1 MTESPP
7 YRFRTPDR
15 SRLAVWLIVALLVI
29 GAGWTLRIMA
39 PVVIPVIFACLAVLA
54 VSPLDLRMRRLLPEA
69 LAWVAHLFSVLL
81 ILLVILAFIA
91 TIGYAAQQVLA
102 EMPRLSERVSSF
114 WSDSRAGASGNGTE
128 GFAASLKRIWSEAG
142 GSLTNWAIDGAT
154 TIARASVALT
164 GAFLTSTLLILFIAF
179 MALSELG
186 DWRTKFSS
194 LWSPKSQS
202 AWIEGLQGLSL
213 RLRQFLLIR
222 TVVGLLQA
230 ALYVAWLALF
240 GVDLLLVW
248 GVLTFVLTYIPTLG
262 SVIAGTLPIVFAL
275 MTHDPLTVLGI
286 AAGILVIE
294 QVVGNYVD
302 PVLLGQRL
310 VISPLVILISLLFWG
325 WYWGVAGAFLATPL
339 TLTFLVLCNR
349 IPPLRPVALLL
360 SNQPSEDAL
369 DTALRR

>member
-1 MTESPP
+1 M
-7 YRFRTPDR
+7 
-15 SRLAVWLIVALLVI
+15 AVWLIGALLVI
-29 GAGWTLRIMA
+29 GAGWTLKIMA
-39 PVVIPVIFACLAVLA
+39 PVVIPIIFACLSVLV

-69 LAWVAHLFSVLL
+69 LAWVAHLSSVLL

-102 EMPRLSERVSSF
+102 EMPRLSERVSTF
-114 WSDSRAGASGNGTE
+114 WSDSQAGASGTDAE
-128 GFAASLKRIWSEAG
+128 GFAASLKRVWSEAG

-154 TIARASVALT
+154 SIARTSVALT

-179 MALSELG
+179 IALSELG
-186 DWRTKFSS
+186 DWRRKFSS
-194 LWSPKSQS
+194 LWSSESQT
-202 AWIEGLQGLSL
+202 AWIEGLQDLSL

-230 ALYVAWLALF
+230 ALYVGWLALF

-262 SVIAGTLPIVFAL
+262 SVIAGTLPVLFAL
-275 MTHDPLTVLGI
+275 ITHDPLTVLAI

-302 PVLLGQRL
+302 PVVLGQRL
-310 VISPLVILISLLFWG
+310 VISPLIILISLLFWG

-349 IPPLRPVALLL
+349 ILPLRPAALLL

-369 DTALRR
+369 DTALQR